1 MQVRGLV
8 ACLIVLLHCLPINI
22 LAQPAP
28 SPSGLSP
35 CLPLPQLGLSPEQER
50 ALAAI
55 DRSFQGQLSNLRS
68 GLLTKRLE
76 FQAALG
82 NPQADEQMIRTKA
95 EEFRRLWTQCQQ
107 TTTDYYLHIRSVLT
121 PEQRQK
127 WFSAANR
134 CFPRNSD
141 KGP

>member
-1 MQVRGLV
+1 M
-8 ACLIVLLHCLPINI
+8 IVLLPCLPTNM

-28 SPSGLSP
+28 SPSSLSL

-82 NPQADEQMIRTKA
+82 NAQADEQMIRTKA

-107 TTTDYYLHIRSVLT
+107 TTTDYYLQIRSVLT
-121 PEQRQK
+121 PAQRQK

-134 CFPRNSD
+134 CFPRNFD
-141 KGP
+141 REP